1 MEDNPN
7 LAIIIVNWN
16 SAQATLHCLSHIS
29 GWSGLRAEVIVVDN
43 GSSKEDIATIQQSG
57 QKFHI
62 LYNNSNLGYAGG
74 NNTGITF
81 ALMKG
86 FNFIMLLNSDASI
99 DEQCIMKL
107 LDCMDHKPGLG
118 VIGPLLEEHGA
129 VYSGGRNIG
138 IYSNTRTR
146 RVAGTGNSS
155 LLNVD
160 YVPGSAMIVKRE
172 TFENVGLLDEEY
184 FFSGEIADF
193 CMRVHTAGLMCG
205 VFLEC
210 MAIHQ
215 PDPESGY
222 RETLYNYYILRNR
235 FLFVRKH
242 FHYTRYF
249 WYLRWIV
256 GGTLQIIFATL
267 SGKRTQAL
275 ALWFGLRDGVIG
287 RFGNRNDLFLS

>member
-1 MEDNPN
+1 MEEKPN

-16 SAQATLHCLSHIS
+16 NAHATLRCLSQIAS
-29 GWSGLRAEVIVVDN
+29 WSGLRVEVIVVDN
-43 GSSKEDIATIQQSG
+43 GSSKEDISTIQQSG
-57 QKFHI
+57 QKFHF
-62 LYNNSNLGYAGG
+62 LSNNSNLGYAGG

-99 DEQCIMKL
+99 GEQCVMKL
-107 LDCMDHKPGLG
+107 LECMERKPGMG
-118 VIGPLLEEHGA
+118 VIGPLLEEHGI

-138 IYSNTRTR
+138 IHSNTRIP
-146 RVAGTGNSS
+146 RVSGTGNSN

-160 YVPGSAMIVKRE
+160 YVPGSAMIVNRE

-193 CMRVHTAGLMCG
+193 CQRVRKSGLMCS

-210 MAIHQ
+210 QAEHI
-215 PDPESGY
+215 PDLDSSARESV
-222 RETLYNYYILRNR
+222 YNYYILRNR
-235 FLFVRKH
+235 FLFIRKH
-242 FHYTRYF
+242 FRHTRYF

-256 GGTLQIIFATL
+256 GGTLQIILAIM
-267 SGKRTQAL
+267 SGRRKRTR